1 MDVTGTS
8 QDPVVIVL
16 AGGCFWCTEAVFLQ
30 VRGVRA
36 VESGYSNGHLEHPRY
51 EAVCSGSTGHAEVVR
66 LVYDP
71 REVCTREL
79 LEVFFLVHDPTT
91 LHRQGHD
98 VGTQYRSASFWTQA
112 EQEGIA
118 KDLIAELDA
127 SGHYHRPIVT
137 EVALMQN
144 YWRAEEEHQNFFARN
159 PQQAYCQAVA
169 APKIAKFR
177 QTFARLQKG

>member
-1 MDVTGTS
+1 MDVTGTG
-8 QDPVVIVL
+8 QDPAVIVL

-71 REVCTREL
+71 REVSTREL

-91 LHRQGHD
+91 LNRQGHD
-98 VGTQYRSASFWTQA
+98 VGTQYRSAIFWTQA

>member
-30 VRGVRA
+30 VRGVQA
-36 VESGYSNGHLEHPRY
+36 VESGYSNGYLAHPRY
-51 EAVCSGSTGHAEVVR
+51 EEVCTGQTGHAEVVR
-66 LVYDP
+66 LLYDR
-71 REVCTREL
+71 REVTTREL
-79 LEVFFLVHDPTT
+79 LEVFFLIHDPTT
-91 LHRQGHD
+91 LNRQGHD
-98 VGTQYRSASFWTQA
+98 IGTQYRSGIYWSEA
-112 EQEGIA
+112 EQELVA
-118 KDLIAELDA
+118 MELIAEINGSA
-127 SGHYHRPIVT
+127 CYSQPVVT
-137 EVALMQN
+137 EVAPVRN